1 MSRLTNKGVDQT
13 GLSSRDAAIDAS
25 FYLRC
30 AVTAAS
36 ATASQLTMHRRPTCH
51 EYQWLVSA
59 QCVGTRQPDT
69 RQMSIVSTRIATR
82 HKNDELARW
91 SLRKDKTGRKDVK
104 MSFVFF
110 ASKLSCSWFLRRYVV
125 FWEPCVYGLYSADRR
140 RLLVT
145 STSLW
150 LLVSWWILSPVSTV
164 QTVLRKTHR
173 TRFYTSESR
182 RTPQDGVV
190 RVGVM
195 ECLAV
200 LQSRWLDFS
209 QISKTS
215 ANLNRNPA
223 SPTDPTNHRP
233 E

>member
-104 MSFVFF
+104 MSFVF
-110 ASKLSCSWFLRRYVV
+110 LRVNWVRDFCAVMS
-125 FWEPCVYGLYSADRR
+125 YSGSHAYMDCIPLTVDVCWWPRR
-140 RLLVT
+140 RC
-145 STSLW
+145 
-150 LLVSWWILSPVSTV
+150 
-164 QTVLRKTHR
+164 
-173 TRFYTSESR
+173 
-182 RTPQDGVV
+182 D
-190 RVGVM
+190 
-195 ECLAV
+195 CL
-200 LQSRWLDFS
+200 
-209 QISKTS
+209 
-215 ANLNRNPA
+215 
-223 SPTDPTNHRP
+223 
-233 E
+233 

>member
-1 MSRLTNKGVDQT
+1 MHPSISVAQSQQHQQLQASWLCIDVRRATNTNDLCRHSVSARGNQIHGRCRLCRHVSRLGTKTTNW
-13 GLSSRDAAIDAS
+13 LAAEGQDRPK
-25 FYLRC
+25 RC
-30 AVTAAS
+30 
-36 ATASQLTMHRRPTCH
+36 
-51 EYQWLVSA
+51 E
-59 QCVGTRQPDT
+59 
-69 RQMSIVSTRIATR
+69 
-82 HKNDELARW
+82 
-91 SLRKDKTGRKDVK
+91 DV
-104 MSFVFF
+104 VCFF

-125 FWEPCVYGLYSADRR
+125 FWKTCVYGLYSADRR

-164 QTVLRKTHR
+164 QTVLLKTHR

-190 RVGVM
+190 GVGVM

-209 QISKTS
+209 QVSKTS
-215 ANLNRNPA
+215 TNLNGMNLL
-223 SPTDPTNHRP
+223 
-233 E
+233 

>member
-82 HKNDELARW
+82 HKTTNWLA
-91 SLRKDKTGRKDVK
+91 GRCGRTRQAEK
-104 MSFVFF
+104 MWRCRFF
-110 ASKLSCSWFLRRYVV
+110 ASKLSCSWFLRCYVV
-125 FWEPCVYGLYSADRR
+125 FWKPCVYGLYSADCR

-150 LLVSWWILSPVSTV
+150 LLVSWWILSPVSSV

-190 RVGVM
+190 GVGVM

-200 LQSRWLDFS
+200 LQCRWLDFS

-215 ANLNRNPA
+215 TNLNRNPA